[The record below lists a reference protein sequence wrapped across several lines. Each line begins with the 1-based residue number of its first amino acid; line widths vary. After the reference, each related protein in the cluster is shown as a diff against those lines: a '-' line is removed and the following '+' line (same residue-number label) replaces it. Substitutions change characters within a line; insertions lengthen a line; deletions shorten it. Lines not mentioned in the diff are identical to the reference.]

1 MMSSYCRGGAARE
14 KWESTRGDRGSASFP
29 QSERMTLLG
38 NRLNELYGLNV
49 ALIGNNELVI
59 LSTRKQTVKD
69 TIFLYS
75 ENFDISYNHSTN
87 IRSTE

>member
-1 MMSSYCRGGAARE
+1 MLVE
-14 KWESTRGDRGSASFP
+14 VHHTV
-29 QSERMTLLG
+29 G

-49 ALIGNNELVI
+49 ALIGNNELVN

-75 ENFDISYNHSTN
+75 ENFDISYNHSTK
-87 IRSTE
+87 T